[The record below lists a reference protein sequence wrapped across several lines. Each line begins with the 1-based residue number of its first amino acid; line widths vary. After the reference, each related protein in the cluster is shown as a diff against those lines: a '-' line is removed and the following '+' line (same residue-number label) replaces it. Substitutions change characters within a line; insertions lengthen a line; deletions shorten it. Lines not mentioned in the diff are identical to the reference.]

1 MTRLAVFADIHGNLP
16 ALEAV
21 LDDLIGRKIDQ
32 IVILGDSIIW
42 VPFDDEVLERITR
55 EGWPVIRGNHEFYL
69 TDFQTAR
76 ALPRWSDPVQ
86 YAPVHHMVPPLIPK
100 WRARVATW
108 PDTLSLRFA
117 NAPPVRLFHGLPDN
131 PWRGILLSTPSE
143 QVTGLLGAIT
153 ESVVLTA
160 HTHLPMDRQI
170 GRWRVINPGSVGVPL
185 NGNQSAQYAI
195 LEGTHDRWTPTFRRV
210 PYDIQ
215 RVFDAY
221 IAGRFVADIGVMGRL
236 AVEEM
241 EMARIRMTPFNSWR
255 AAERPDEPITWDLY
269 REFLTIDVF
278 PYINPDYFAP
288 GPVSE

>member
-21 LDDLIGRKIDQ
+21 LDDLVGQAIDQ

-69 TDFQTAR
+69 TDFQTER
-76 ALPRWSDPVQ
+76 ALPAWSNPVQ
-86 YAPVHHMVPPLIPK
+86 FAPVHHMVPPLIQK

-117 NAPPVRLFHGLPDN
+117 DAPPVRLFHGLPDN
-131 PWRGILLSTPSE
+131 PWRGILPSMPSE
-143 QVTGLLGAIT
+143 QVTEVFGAIV

-185 NGNQSAQYAI
+185 DGNQSAQYAI
-195 LEGTHDRWTPTFRRV
+195 LDGTYDGWTPTFRRV

-221 IAGRFVADIGVMGRL
+221 IAGRFVVDIGVMGRL

-241 EMARIRMTPFNSWR
+241 EMARIRLTPFNSWR
-255 AAERPDEPITWDLY
+255 AAERPDKPITWDLY
-269 REFLTIDVF
+269 REFLTINVL